1 MQAAE
6 AAVMRLSLDASL
18 LAVERVVE
26 EGLARECRAYNQRKP
41 LITVIAHEL
50 NNKAGAA
57 AYANAV
63 KSASAQMEQSQPG
76 TGMGTGRQTRS
87 RGGSTAGRG
96 RGRSSVGVSAA
107 AYSPAAWMVSETSAT
122 SPCMV
127 CVGIS

>member
-1 MQAAE
+1 
-6 AAVMRLSLDASL
+6 MRLSLDASL

-50 NNKAGAA
+50 SSKAGAA

-76 TGMGTGRQTRS
+76 MGMGRQTRS
-87 RGGSTAGRG
+87 RGGSPAVRG
-96 RGRSSVGVSAA
+96 RGRPSVGVSTA
-107 AYSPAAWMVSETSAT
+107 AYSPAALKVITHLCSKPMHSMHRCLLELL
-122 SPCMV
+122 P
-127 CVGIS
+127 